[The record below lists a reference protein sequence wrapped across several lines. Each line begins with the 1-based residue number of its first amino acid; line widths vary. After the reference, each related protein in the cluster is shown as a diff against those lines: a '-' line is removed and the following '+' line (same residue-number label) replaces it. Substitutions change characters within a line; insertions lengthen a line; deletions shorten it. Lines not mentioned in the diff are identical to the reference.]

1 MESLNQL
8 GKRCFDNAIRRGKI
22 KSSPPDHQETVETLG
37 EEFMEVVKSKESAW
51 SEHLLDFTETEEE
64 LADVLLGCLTELHR
78 RNVDIEVIV
87 MKKIEYNET
96 REFII

>member
-1 MESLNQL
+1 MIDLNRIA
-8 GKRCFDNAIRRGKI
+8 GRCYDNALKRGKI
-22 KSSPPDHQETVETLG
+22 KSSLPDHQETVETLG

-64 LADVLLGCLTELHR
+64 LADVLIGCLTELHR

-87 MKKIEYNET
+87 TKKIEYNET